1 LHHFIANNI
10 YSGIPYSALLII
22 FRWLCS
28 TWIQSIME
36 QKKYNDVQDT
46 VLSKITLLLIPVSID
61 NFMKVTKKLPPLKK

>member
-1 LHHFIANNI
+1 
-10 YSGIPYSALLII
+10 
-22 FRWLCS
+22 
-28 TWIQSIME
+28 ME